1 MSHVNTCWRNFL
13 FGSHL
18 DDTPIPQFSHCLCDH
33 ISLFSWCADLQFH
46 IPIFQDICLFPNQ
59 LLQEQ
64 SQLVSP
70 VDGTA
75 CFNFVKTLSKPEGE
89 RALKKLTSSGA
100 RDFLDF
106 LILKMRLRGEG
117 FPQSD
122 TIRNTMRNT
131 TLATNI
137 SLQGV
142 YTSSLSLDCLQLQSP
157 EKQVNCN
164 TGQLSS
170 FLSSFWIIIKGYENI
185 LDITVITQGV
195 MVYRCSN
202 VVGK

>member
-1 MSHVNTCWRNFL
+1 MC
-13 FGSHL
+13 
-18 DDTPIPQFSHCLCDH
+18 C
-33 ISLFSWCADLQFH
+33 LQFH
-46 IPIFQDICLFPNQ
+46 IPIFQDICLFLNQ

-70 VDGTA
+70 IDGTA
-75 CFNFVKTLSKPEGE
+75 CFNIVKTLSKPEGE
-89 RALKKLTSSGA
+89 RALKKLRSSGA

-106 LILKMRLRGEG
+106 LILKMRLRGEE

-131 TLATNI
+131 TLATNT

-142 YTSSLSLDCLQLQSP
+142 YTSSLSLDCLQLQSS
-157 EKQVNCN
+157 EEQVNCN

-170 FLSSFWIIIKGYENI
+170 SLSSFWIIIKGYENI
-185 LDITVITQGV
+185 LDITVITQRV
-195 MVYRCSN
+195 MVYRCSQCGWEIGLGGTPAN
-202 VVGK
+202 DFI